1 MVQVEVAAYR
11 DRVPAEI
18 VEIWEQYG
26 YGTFGEGFIRV
37 INPAVYE
44 AELGDRIT

>member
-1 MVQVEVAAYR
+1 MVHVEDFVPHAPVEPEVIAAYR

-26 YGTFGEGFIRV
+26 
-37 INPAVYE
+37 
-44 AELGDRIT
+44 